1 MFLFSFSKKQ
11 RYDVSIHDHYTI
23 LFYWRQKILASFVS
37 NLYWKPECRD
47 LLVDHYSDLIPII
60 RMPERIFDFPFQR
73 VYTYVNLN

>member
-1 MFLFSFSKKQ
+1 MYPFTTIIPFILLETENFWLLSFQ
-11 RYDVSIHDHYTI
+11 I
-23 LFYWRQKILASFVS
+23 FAG
-37 NLYWKPECRD
+37 KPECRD

>member
-1 MFLFSFSKKQ
+1 MFLFSFSKIAL
-11 RYDVSIHDHYTI
+11 RCIHSRPLYH
-23 LFYWRQKILASFVS
+23 LFYWRQKTFWLLSFQIFAG
-37 NLYWKPECRD
+37 KPECRD